1 MFVSMLMCF
10 YVREGGAGNNGNVNL
25 TPGILVSPATANP
38 GPHYGSVMYQVIPF
52 ITNTVYT
59 LTTSSIKFN
68 TEPLSSFLTAPPGS
82 EADM

>member
-1 MFVSMLMCF
+1 MEMS
-10 YVREGGAGNNGNVNL
+10 
-25 TPGILVSPATANP
+25 TSPQVSPATANP

-59 LTTSSIKFN
+59 LAVSSIKFN
-68 TEPLSSFLTAPPGS
+68 TEPLSSFLTAQAPLGR